1 MKTSYPSV
9 LTSLLLIA
17 FGVPRLSAQSLTQ
30 PPNPPA
36 APADLVNAFHAAFG
50 DHHARAVHTKGII
63 LEGTFIPD
71 AQAGALTKAVHLQK
85 EPSRV
90 VVRFS
95 DFTGLPEIPDNISA
109 ASPRGL
115 AIKFI
120 LPGGA
125 NTDVVCH
132 SFNGFPVA
140 TSEEFRLFLLSIGAS
155 GPTATKPTAL
165 DHFLDTHP
173 ITKTFLTTQP
183 LPASWATTAYFGVN
197 SFKFTNRQG
206 EARYIRYQFVPTAG
220 EHYLTPEELA
230 SKDPQFLSAEIKD
243 RVAKG
248 PFGFK
253 FYAQVAEQGDNIE
266 NPAIA
271 WPDSRRRVLLGTV
284 KIDRLSANTPEEDKA
299 TQFNP
304 GNLPAGIEMADEM
317 VKLRAAAYPISV
329 KERQ

>member
-1 MKTSYPSV
+1 M
-9 LTSLLLIA
+9 
-17 FGVPRLSAQSLTQ
+17 
-30 PPNPPA
+30 NPPA
-36 APADLVNAFHAAFG
+36 APGDLVNAFHAAFG
-50 DHHARAVHTKGII
+50 DHHARAVHTKGIL
-63 LEGTFIPD
+63 LEGTFVPD
-71 AQAGALTKAVHLQK
+71 AQAATLTKAVHLQK

-95 DFTGLPEIPDNISA
+95 DFTGLPAIPDNTSA

-120 LPGGA
+120 LPGGT

-197 SFKFTNRQG
+197 SFKFTNHQG
-206 EARYIRYQFVPTAG
+206 ESHYVRYQFIPTAG
-220 EHYLTPEELA
+220 EHYLGPEELA
-230 SKDPQFLSAEIKD
+230 QKDPQFLSAEIKE
-243 RVAKG
+243 RVAKES
-248 PFGFK
+248 FGFK
-253 FYAQVAEQGDNIE
+253 FYAQVAEKGDNIE
-266 NPAIA
+266 NPSIA

-304 GNLPAGIEMADEM
+304 GNIPAGIEMADEM
-317 VKLRAAAYPISV
+317 VKLRAAAYPVSV

>member
-1 MKTSYPSV
+1 MKNTFPSI
-9 LTSLLLIA
+9 LTHLLLIA
-17 FGVPRLSAQSLTQ
+17 AAASRVQAQSLAQ
-30 PPNPPA
+30 PANPPA

-63 LEGTFIPD
+63 LEGSFIPD
-71 AQAGALTKAVHLQK
+71 EQAATLTKASHLQK

-90 VVRFS
+90 VLRFS

-155 GPTATKPTAL
+155 GPTASKPTAL
-165 DHFLDTHP
+165 DRFLETHP

-206 EARYIRYQFVPTAG
+206 ESHFVRYQFIPTDG

-230 SKDPQFLSAEIKD
+230 KKDPQFLAEEIKA
-243 RVAKG
+243 RIAAG
-248 PFGFK
+248 AFGFK
-253 FYAQVAEQGDNIE
+253 FYAQVADKSDNVE

-271 WPDSRRRVLLGTV
+271 WPDTRRRVLLGTV
-284 KIDRLSANTPEEDKA
+284 KIDKLSANTAEEDKA